1 MDIEQLHAEYGRDLH
16 RFLRVLGAQHAE
28 ADDFV
33 QETLLRVMQKPF
45 EQRSRGETAMY
56 LRSVAKSLYL
66 KHAQRHR
73 RVLPVDVQTIEQDYA
88 AELGEDPDE
97 RVAALHRCIAGLS
110 ERERRILHMRYAEDA
125 SREQMGAA
133 LGLSDGGVKN
143 LLERLKQRLKEC
155 VERSSR

>member
-97 RVAALHRCIAGLS
+97 RVAALQRCIAGLS

>member
-1 MDIEQLHAEYGRDLH
+1 MDITELHGEYGRDLH

-33 QETLLRVMQKPF
+33 QETFLRVLQKPF

-88 AELGEDPDE
+88 AEAGDNSDE
-97 RVAALHRCIAGLS
+97 RVAALQRCIAGLS
-110 ERERRILHMRYAEDA
+110 ERERRILQLRYLENAT
-125 SREQMGAA
+125 REQMGSEF
-133 LGLSDGGVKN
+133 GLSDGGVKN
-143 LLERLKQRLKEC
+143 LLERIKQRLKEC